1 MSENTPEQD
10 QQIHA
15 ADAGD
20 KQTDD
25 APSAEPVDTE
35 AVKQIAGRIKI
46 GSRKDINEDK
56 LRPVDMSQSV
66 PGPEVVGPVPTPS
79 VGDELSDDLEQE
91 IAAALGDASLD
102 DLISDDA
109 TKLASTDIESKQ
121 RRRATVIRLDGE
133 NVFFALGGPNEGV
146 VSIRQFVEPPEVGT
160 DMDVIVREMNTEDG
174 LYEVAIPGAAVEVGD
189 WGDLQEGAV
198 IEVHVTGHNVG
209 GLECE
214 VNSIRGFI
222 PISQVA
228 LYRVENL
235 EEYQSKKLMCVVT
248 EADPQKRNLVLSH
261 RAILER
267 EKVEQRAERMNQI
280 QVGEICEGTVR
291 SVKDFGA
298 FVDIGGLDGLIH
310 ISQMSWDRVN
320 HPSEVVS
327 EGDKVKVRI
336 EKINPQD
343 GRIGLSLRALQDH
356 PWTGIDSQ
364 FHVSDVVKG
373 TVSRIAQFGAFVK
386 LAPGV
391 EGLVHISELAH
402 HRVSMVSSVVSE
414 GEEVDVKI
422 LSVDTEA
429 QRISLSIKQ
438 TVSAPEVDTSSN
450 DEGVDEPARKVSIK
464 PSGKPLE
471 GGINRPSGGEQFG
484 LKW

>member
-1 MSENTPEQD
+1 M
-10 QQIHA
+10 
-15 ADAGD
+15 
-20 KQTDD
+20 
-25 APSAEPVDTE
+25 
-35 AVKQIAGRIKI
+35 
-46 GSRKDINEDK
+46 
-56 LRPVDMSQSV
+56 
-66 PGPEVVGPVPTPS
+66 
-79 VGDELSDDLEQE
+79 
-91 IAAALGDASLD
+91 
-102 DLISDDA
+102 
-109 TKLASTDIESKQ
+109 
-121 RRRATVIRLDGE
+121 
-133 NVFFALGGPNEGV
+133 
-146 VSIRQFVEPPEVGT
+146 
-160 DMDVIVREMNTEDG
+160 
-174 LYEVAIPGAAVEVGD
+174 
-189 WGDLQEGAV
+189 
-198 IEVHVTGHNVG
+198 
-209 GLECE
+209 ECE

-438 TVSAPEVDTSSN
+438 TVSAPEVDTSSK

>member
-1 MSENTPEQD
+1 
-10 QQIHA
+10 
-15 ADAGD
+15 
-20 KQTDD
+20 
-25 APSAEPVDTE
+25 
-35 AVKQIAGRIKI
+35 
-46 GSRKDINEDK
+46 
-56 LRPVDMSQSV
+56 
-66 PGPEVVGPVPTPS
+66 
-79 VGDELSDDLEQE
+79 
-91 IAAALGDASLD
+91 
-102 DLISDDA
+102 
-109 TKLASTDIESKQ
+109 
-121 RRRATVIRLDGE
+121 
-133 NVFFALGGPNEGV
+133 
-146 VSIRQFVEPPEVGT
+146 
-160 DMDVIVREMNTEDG
+160 
-174 LYEVAIPGAAVEVGD
+174 
-189 WGDLQEGAV
+189 
-198 IEVHVTGHNVG
+198 
-209 GLECE
+209 
-214 VNSIRGFI
+214 
-222 PISQVA
+222 
-228 LYRVENL
+228 
-235 EEYQSKKLMCVVT
+235 
-248 EADPQKRNLVLSH
+248 
-261 RAILER
+261 
-267 EKVEQRAERMNQI
+267 
-280 QVGEICEGTVR
+280 TVR

-438 TVSAPEVDTSSN
+438 TVSAPEVDTSSK

>member
-133 NVFFALGGPNEGV
+133 NVFFALGWPNEGV

-298 FVDIGGLDGLIH
+298 CVDIGGLDGLIH

-438 TVSAPEVDTSSN
+438 TVSAPEVDTSSK

>member
-10 QQIHA
+10 QQI
-15 ADAGD
+15 DASD

-25 APSAEPVDTE
+25 AAGTEPVDTE

-46 GSRKDINEDK
+46 GSRKDINKDK
-56 LRPVDMSQSV
+56 VRPVDMSQSV
-66 PGPEVVGPVPTPS
+66 PAPEVVGPVPTPS

-91 IAAALGDASLD
+91 IAAALGNASLD

-109 TKLASTDIESKQ
+109 TKLASTDIESEQ

-174 LYEVAIPGAAVEVGD
+174 LYEVAIPGAAVDVGD
-189 WGDLQEGAV
+189 WSDLQEGAV
-198 IEVHVTGHNVG
+198 IEVRVTGHNVG

-235 EEYQSKKLMCVVT
+235 EEYQNKKLMCVVT

-364 FHVSDVVKG
+364 FRVSDVVKG
-373 TVSRIAQFGAFVK
+373 TGSRIAQFGAFVK

-391 EGLVHISELAH
+391 EGLVHVSELAH
-402 HRVSMVSSVVSE
+402 HRVSLVSSVVSE

-438 TVSAPEVDTSSN
+438 TITAPEVDTSSK
-450 DEGVDEPARKVSIK
+450 DEDVDEPARDVSIK

-471 GGINRPSGGEQFG
+471 GGISRPSGGEQFG

>member
-1 MSENTPEQD
+1 M
-10 QQIHA
+10 
-15 ADAGD
+15 
-20 KQTDD
+20 
-25 APSAEPVDTE
+25 
-35 AVKQIAGRIKI
+35 
-46 GSRKDINEDK
+46 
-56 LRPVDMSQSV
+56 
-66 PGPEVVGPVPTPS
+66 
-79 VGDELSDDLEQE
+79 
-91 IAAALGDASLD
+91 
-102 DLISDDA
+102 
-109 TKLASTDIESKQ
+109 
-121 RRRATVIRLDGE
+121 
-133 NVFFALGGPNEGV
+133 
-146 VSIRQFVEPPEVGT
+146 
-160 DMDVIVREMNTEDG
+160 
-174 LYEVAIPGAAVEVGD
+174 
-189 WGDLQEGAV
+189 
-198 IEVHVTGHNVG
+198 
-209 GLECE
+209 
-214 VNSIRGFI
+214 
-222 PISQVA
+222 
-228 LYRVENL
+228 
-235 EEYQSKKLMCVVT
+235 
-248 EADPQKRNLVLSH
+248 
-261 RAILER
+261 
-267 EKVEQRAERMNQI
+267 
-280 QVGEICEGTVR
+280 
-291 SVKDFGA
+291 
-298 FVDIGGLDGLIH
+298 
-310 ISQMSWDRVN
+310 
-320 HPSEVVS
+320 
-327 EGDKVKVRI
+327 RI

-438 TVSAPEVDTSSN
+438 TVSAPEVDTSSK